1 MFSPA
6 IREAAYIARKP
17 VNATAKMG
25 KVSGAPQQMPHMTPM
40 HFADGGDA
48 LQRGLAIANKPV
60 HIGPIHSSV
69 AGRTDHIPLDVP
81 SGSYVIPADI
91 VSGLGEGN
99 TMAGYEKLNQR
110 YAGMMVPGA
119 YRKAQERVGQW
130 GKQRKAGG
138 VTDRGMR
145 EPVQIMAAGGE
156 YVVPREA
163 ILHIGEGNL
172 RKGHIHED
180 KFVRSE
186 RAKLIKTLRKL
197 RGPAQS

>member
-60 HIGPIHSSV
+60 HIGPIHSAV

-110 YAGMMVPGA
+110 Y
-119 YRKAQERVGQW
+119 
-130 GKQRKAGG
+130 
-138 VTDRGMR
+138 
-145 EPVQIMAAGGE
+145 
-156 YVVPREA
+156 
-163 ILHIGEGNL
+163 
-172 RKGHIHED
+172 
-180 KFVRSE
+180 
-186 RAKLIKTLRKL
+186 
-197 RGPAQS
+197 